1 MKNLNK
7 TLEATNTTYNELVDI
22 ANDIVERCTKSVD
35 PIIDSLKKN
44 IETLTNDDLRNY
56 MLELSIRAWSFSE
69 IKEKAELKSEISKIL
84 KQEAYAIEFNKA
96 EGTVA
101 VKENTA
107 NLNISNEILCQCV
120 NNLVADILKT
130 KLDEIH
136 RIVNAI
142 QSVMVS
148 RMSEAKLSNLT
159 SAQEDIG

>member
-1 MKNLNK
+1 MKNLNEA
-7 TLEATNTTYNELVDI
+7 LEATNTTYNELIDI
-22 ANDIVERCTKSVD
+22 ANDIVGRCTKNID
-35 PIIDSLKKN
+35 PVVDSLKKN

-56 MLELSIRAWSFSE
+56 MLELSIRAWSFAE
-69 IKEKAELKSEISKIL
+69 IKEKAGLKSEISKIL

-120 NNLVADILKT
+120 SNLVADILKT

-159 SAQEDIG
+159 SAQEGVE

>member
-1 MKNLNK
+1 MKSLNEA
-7 TLEATNTTYNELVDI
+7 LEATNTTYNELVDI
-22 ANDIVERCTKSVD
+22 ANDIVNRCTKNVD
-35 PIIDSLKKN
+35 PIIESLKKN

-84 KQEAYAIEFNKA
+84 KQEAYAVEFNKA

-101 VKENTA
+101 VKENIA
-107 NLNISNEILCQCV
+107 NLNISSEILCQCV

-136 RIVNAI
+136 RIVNAV

>member
-1 MKNLNK
+1 MKNLNEA
-7 TLEATNTTYNELVDI
+7 LEATNTTYNELVDI
-22 ANDIVERCTKSVD
+22 ANDIVSRCTKSVD